1 MFFPIFLY
9 TFAQKAKKMASKSV
23 LIKAIEILE
32 KANNTLNRTLL
43 STDSSSERERIS
55 KEITKNE
62 SMILDYKFRINHE

>member
-1 MFFPIFLY
+1 
-9 TFAQKAKKMASKSV
+9 MASKSV